1 MRGLDKV
8 IGYEAI
14 KQELRR
20 YVDIL
25 RNPEKYARLGVSFP
39 SGIMLFGEPGVGKT
53 MMAKCFIDE
62 SGCKAFTLRK
72 DKPNGDLVNEIR
84 KTFEAAKAISGE
96 PVIVFL
102 DDLDKF
108 ANEDYMHCD
117 AEEYVTV
124 QSCIDDCKGRQ
135 IFVLATVNDIYFLP
149 MSLRRAG
156 RFDKEIEVG
165 IPHGDDANKI
175 IEHFLQQKHV
185 GKDVDAEEICRLLYG
200 ETCAELEAIVN
211 EAGIYAAYEGKSEI
225 NQADLIKA
233 CARRKYD
240 TSEDLDQCDEALVR
254 TVAVHEAGHVIVA
267 EVLDPGSV
275 AYACVGMRDGAMEGN
290 TKRIRPRGCRAFK
303 ELRERG
309 VIYVLAGKAATEMV
323 FGLSDMG
330 CRADIHEAFLA
341 VSELVES
348 VCTVGFEAYNES
360 DPSGYVLERRDRLVA
375 FEMER
380 YYQMAKRIIAE
391 NRAFLDAVT
400 DALVDRKTLTY
411 RELAKI
417 KEQAVGAK

>member
-8 IGYEAI
+8 IGYEAV
-14 KQELRR
+14 KQELRI

-25 RNPEKYARLGVSFP
+25 QNPEKYVKLGVSFP
-39 SGIMLFGEPGVGKT
+39 SGIMLVGDPGVGKT
-53 MMAKCFIDE
+53 LMAKSFIDE
-62 SGCKAFTLRK
+62 TGCKAFTLRK
-72 DKPNGDLVNEIR
+72 DKPNGDFVNEIR
-84 KTFEAAKAISGE
+84 KTFEAAQAIDGE

-108 ANEDYMHCD
+108 ANEDYKHCD

-124 QSCIDDCKGRQ
+124 QSCIDECKGKQ
-135 IFVLATVNDIYFLP
+135 IFVLATVNDKYFLP
-149 MSLRRAG
+149 RSLRRVG
-156 RFDKEIEVG
+156 RFDKEIEVE
-165 IPHGDDANKI
+165 IPHGEDAKKI
-175 IEHFLQQKHV
+175 IKHFLQEKHV
-185 GKDVDAEEICRLLYG
+185 GRDVDAEEICRLLYG
-200 ETCAELEAIVN
+200 ETCAELESIVN

-233 CARRKYD
+233 CVRRKYD
-240 TSEDLDQCDEALVR
+240 TGEDLDQCDEALVR
-254 TVAVHEAGHVIVA
+254 TVAVHEAGHVVVA

-275 AYACVGMRDGAMEGN
+275 AYASVGMRDGSIEGN

-303 ELRERG
+303 ELREHG

-348 VCTVGFEAYNES
+348 VCTVGFETYNAS
-360 DPSGYVLERRDRLVA
+360 DPSSYVLERRDRLVA

-391 NRAFLDAVT
+391 NRAFLDVIT